1 MVFAAA
7 HVEGIEW
14 EGPMNLDAE
23 GDQVMKNAYNYVKL

>member
-1 MVFAAA
+1 MVLAGA

-23 GDQVMKNAYNYVKL
+23 GDQVMKDAHKYVKL